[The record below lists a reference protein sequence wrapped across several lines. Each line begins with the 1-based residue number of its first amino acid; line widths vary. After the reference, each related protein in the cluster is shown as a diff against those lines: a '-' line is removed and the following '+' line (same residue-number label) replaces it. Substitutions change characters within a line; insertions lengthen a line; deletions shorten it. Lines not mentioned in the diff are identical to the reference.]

1 MVRDTAEELFLN
13 SLPLEFTSH
22 LLTPPSSAI
31 WLSIALD
38 MQAMHLF
45 AVANCL
51 SSHLV
56 LLAVWFRGGSCPVPR
71 ARLLDPIGGC
81 DVQQNDL
88 ALASLRHLDFHASAL
103 ALA

>member
-38 MQAMHLF
+38 MAG
-45 AVANCL
+45 
-51 SSHLV
+51 
-56 LLAVWFRGGSCPVPR
+56 LAINPVQVFRT
-71 ARLLDPIGGC
+71 
-81 DVQQNDL
+81 
-88 ALASLRHLDFHASAL
+88 
-103 ALA
+103 